1 MEGLYGLRTI
11 WERLM
16 PGVLAYVICNEIRSH
31 ISLRL
36 DTAAAGGPCRE
47 VRRDAEGM
55 VCVLRF
61 GKREGR
67 FSGRR
72 LAPQIGKPSQTSLL
86 ALNRDRNFL
95 NIRAAKGP
103 RMDRAMGIPRTSLN
117 VLLLIAT
124 MVAGLSGCATLP
136 LDGLFRPG
144 PPLSA
149 TSRADSTETA
159 GASNSGE
166 KRDSDA
172 SPSGTVSSNATS
184 EEARADGPRGR
195 NDYNLERQGNSATAD
210 SSQNEADG
218 RAADVTIHSLIA
230 ELESSQ
236 PLEPETKQRLI
247 EDLQRTPPH
256 LWPAVVQLFRATL
269 AYRRTETSPGKD
281 AGQQSHQDG
290 RVEAAVVQ
298 AAWQYSPATESPPP
312 GGLETGPGRAS
323 SDSRPQSFAR
333 TEQTLGNAVPSV
345 AILPP
350 PPNGMTGRPTSAT
363 MPSSTPAYGGP
374 NSGMPPESSLLPPST
389 QSPGLVEVGLSA
401 ASVRPGFPD
410 VESTASA
417 AVAAPAERDWRY
429 LLNSARWQLESRIK
443 TASGGSNQEEEL
455 RLRLINLALA
465 DREEAVRPVAGLPPN
480 MQDFWSK
487 TFFGLS
493 LMITD
498 PPAGGVE
505 TGAASA
511 LEAQRY
517 LQDAMQR
524 LRETCPLEIRNPT
537 FVTAVQSWG
546 VYDPFE
552 KNEFSPGRQVLLY
565 AEIENLKSESTAKGY
580 RTSWQSAYRIL
591 DESGRVVADYQ
602 YPPNE
607 EYCRRV
613 RRDFFIGCELSIPP
627 QLAPGRY
634 TLRLS
639 VTDLLSRRTGE
650 TSIEFSVP
658 ERPRK

>member
-1 MEGLYGLRTI
+1 MHPTVRTA
-11 WERLM
+11 WRR
-16 PGVLAYVICNEIRSH
+16 IRDPS
-31 ISLRL
+31 
-36 DTAAAGGPCRE
+36 
-47 VRRDAEGM
+47 
-55 VCVLRF
+55 
-61 GKREGR
+61 
-67 FSGRR
+67 
-72 LAPQIGKPSQTSLL
+72 LAPQIGKPSQTSRL
-86 ALNRDRNFL
+86 ALNRGRSFL
-95 NIRAAKGP
+95 NIRDARGP
-103 RMDRAMGIPRTSLN
+103 RVDRAMGILRTSIT
-117 VLLLIAT
+117 VLPLIAT

-136 LDGLFRPG
+136 LGSLFRPG
-144 PPLSA
+144 LPPSA

-166 KRDSDA
+166 KRDQDA
-172 SPSGTVSSNATS
+172 SPSGTVSSQTTS
-184 EEARADGPRGR
+184 EEARSGGPRSR
-195 NDYNLERQGNSATAD
+195 EDSNSETPANLARTD
-210 SSQNEADG
+210 SSRDETDV
-218 RAADVTIHSLIA
+218 RAADVTIQSLIA

-236 PLEPETKQRLI
+236 PLDPETKQRLI
-247 EDLQRTPPH
+247 DDLQRTPPH

-269 AYRRTETSPGKD
+269 AYRRTETSRGKG
-281 AGQQSHQDG
+281 AGPLSHQDG
-290 RVEAAVVQ
+290 RGEAVIQ
-298 AAWQYSPATESPPP
+298 AAWQYSPATESPSS
-312 GGLETGPGRAS
+312 GGFETAPGRTTDESRSAS
-323 SDSRPQSFAR
+323 FPRP
-333 TEQTLGNAVPSV
+333 EPTLGNAEPSV
-345 AILPP
+345 AVLPP
-350 PPNGMTGRPTSAT
+350 PPTGGAVQRTSAI
-363 MPSSTPAYGGP
+363 MPSSSPAHGGL
-374 NSGMPPESSLLPPST
+374 NSEMVPGHSVPPPST
-389 QSPGLVEVGLSA
+389 QSPGSAEIGFSA
-401 ASVRPGFPD
+401 ASARFGFPD
-410 VESTASA
+410 VESTSTAAASA
-417 AVAAPAERDWRY
+417 SAERDWRY

-443 TASGGSNQEEEL
+443 TASGGSNPEEEL
-455 RLRLINLALA
+455 RLRLLNLALA

-493 LMITD
+493 LLITD
-498 PPAGGVE
+498 PLIKDPPPDGVE

-517 LQDAMQR
+517 LHDAIYR

-565 AEIENLKSESTAKGY
+565 AELENLKSESTAKGY

-658 ERPRK
+658 ERTRK